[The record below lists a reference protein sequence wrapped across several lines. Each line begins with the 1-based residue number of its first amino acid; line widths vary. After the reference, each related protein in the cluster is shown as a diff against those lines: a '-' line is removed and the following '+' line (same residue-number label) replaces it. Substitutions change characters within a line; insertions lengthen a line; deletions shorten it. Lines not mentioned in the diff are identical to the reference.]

1 MRRLVVLVLIASLGN
16 TSLAFAG
23 ESLRGVV
30 ERAARELAV
39 SASVKTRVVPPVQ
52 KNWSLA
58 QEQTALSSSGMRKRT
73 KLMIFIG
80 AAVGFAAAAYAI
92 DRRVEDNTPSSR
104 GTRED

>member
-16 TSLAFAG
+16 TSLALAG

-39 SASVKTRVVPPVQ
+39 SASVKTRVVPVQ

-58 QEQTALSSSGMRKRT
+58 QDQAALSSSGMRKRT
-73 KLMIFIG
+73 KLMILIG
-80 AAVGFAAAAYAI
+80 AAVGFAATAYAI
-92 DRRVEDNTPSSR
+92 DHRVEDNTPSSR

>member
-23 ESLRGVV
+23 ESLRAVV
-30 ERAARELAV
+30 ERAARKLAA
-39 SASVKTRVVPPVQ
+39 SASVKAPVVQPVQ

-73 KLMIFIG
+73 KVLMFIG
-80 AAVGFAAAAYAI
+80 AAVGFAATAYAI